1 MTEQEFRASMYLGN
15 RYVCGFCGKEVTG
28 KPTLTLC
35 LCRGL
40 SGYDIADICEGCYE
54 EIKWKAVFEDGEP

>member
-1 MTEQEFRASMYLGN
+1 MTAQEFRAMMYLGN
-15 RYVCGFCGKEVTG
+15 HYRCGFCGKEVTD

-40 SGYDIADICEGCYE
+40 SGYDIANICESCLG
-54 EIKWKAVFEDGEP
+54 EIEGKAVFEDGEP